1 MNSTIINISSYIV
14 LFILLVS
21 LILLF
26 KIMWLSNL
34 TKSKFMFNFIMVFLL
49 LISSVNAQTN
59 KDVLKQIAV
68 NNKEIKVFRE
78 YSNSLNISSKTNLF
92 PVNPVVEY
100 SYLSGS
106 DLTSGNKQ
114 EFIISQSFDFPSIYF
129 QKSDIAGLQNKSN
142 EFQLKIFK
150 LKILV
155 TTQNYLNDYIYWK
168 TRIDELTKR
177 MTLAE
182 NIYKTL
188 QIRFEKGDIGILE
201 LNKSKSLLNLAVSKL
216 NMAKI
221 ELNSILSELVNLN
234 GGKPIN
240 INFNEYQIYYI
251 TADFDSLFTDL
262 RKSDYNI
269 QSFETEKELYE
280 KKLGL
285 AKSGWLPEF
294 GIGYRQDNE
303 NDIKY
308 NGLRLQMSI
317 PVFEN
322 TNQVPKAESELN
334 YIDVKIQ
341 SYISKFYIEKK
352 RLHGKAIELE
362 NTVKMQKEILQNNQL
377 ELNLKSYELGHI
389 SLTQFYYDNMIFYEI
404 IDSVTDTEREY
415 QKVISELMIEI
426 LAKEL

>member
-1 MNSTIINISSYIV
+1 
-14 LFILLVS
+14 
-21 LILLF
+21 
-26 KIMWLSNL
+26 
-34 TKSKFMFNFIMVFLL
+34 MFNFIMVFLL

-59 KDVLKQIAV
+59 KDLLKQIAV
-68 NNKEIKVFRE
+68 NNKEIKAFRE

-251 TADFDSLFTDL
+251 TADFDSLFTEL

-322 TNQVPKAESELN
+322 INQVPKAESELN
-334 YIDVKIQ
+334 YIDLKIQ

-352 RLHGKAIELE
+352 RLHGQAIELE
-362 NTVKMQKEILQNNQL
+362 NTVKKQKEILQNNQL

-404 IDSVTDTEREY
+404 IDSVIDTEREY
-415 QKVISELMIEI
+415 QKAASELMIEI
-426 LAKEL
+426 LENEL

>member
-1 MNSTIINISSYIV
+1 MTIY
-14 LFILLVS
+14 
-21 LILLF
+21 
-26 KIMWLSNL
+26 
-34 TKSKFMFNFIMVFLL
+34 T
-49 LISSVNAQTN
+49 
-59 KDVLKQIAV
+59 
-68 NNKEIKVFRE
+68 
-78 YSNSLNISSKTNLF
+78 
-92 PVNPVVEY
+92 
-100 SYLSGS
+100 GS
-106 DLTSGNKQ
+106 Q
-114 EFIISQSFDFPSIYF
+114 E
-129 QKSDIAGLQNKSN
+129 L
-142 EFQLKIFK
+142 
-150 LKILV
+150 
-155 TTQNYLNDYIYWK
+155 
-168 TRIDELTKR
+168 

-188 QIRFEKGDIGILE
+188 QIRFDKGDIGILE

-234 GGKPIN
+234 GGEPLN
-240 INFNEYQIYYI
+240 INFNEYQTYFIA
-251 TADFDSLFTDL
+251 TDFDSLFTEL

-285 AKSGWLPEF
+285 AKSGWLPGF
-294 GIGYRQDNE
+294 GIGYRQDSE
-303 NDIKY
+303 NDMKY
-308 NGLRLQMSI
+308 NGVRLQMSI

-322 TNQVPKAESELN
+322 INKVPHAKSELN

-389 SLTQFYYDNMIFYEI
+389 SLTQFYLDNTIYYEI
-404 IDSVTDTEREY
+404 IDSIIETEMEY
-415 QKVISELMIEI
+415 NKTQSELMIE
-426 LAKEL
+426 LWLNQL

>member
-1 MNSTIINISSYIV
+1 
-14 LFILLVS
+14 
-21 LILLF
+21 
-26 KIMWLSNL
+26 
-34 TKSKFMFNFIMVFLL
+34 MVFLL

-251 TADFDSLFTDL
+251 TADFDSLFTEL

-341 SYISKFYIEKK
+341 SHISKFYIEKK

>member
-251 TADFDSLFTDL
+251 TADFDSLFTEL